1 MPRSADV
8 NTRRITTTRATEA
21 GCSVVM
27 LIMIIIIRRVR
38 DEAELGD
45 QMLGRSAPPKL
56 RQQRPPN
63 TASNSRGRPAHS
75 SNRKQ

>member
-1 MPRSADV
+1 MPRSADI
-8 NTRRITTTRATEA
+8 NTRRITTARATEA

-56 RQQRPPN
+56 RQPTPATPAKHSKQQSRPPR
-63 TASNSRGRPAHS
+63 A
-75 SNRKQ
+75 QQQ